1 MTLFQQHCQ
10 RWANGCGSRICKT
23 ATNIV
28 FARGSIPCDVL
39 MTGEAPGE
47 SENVLGKPFCGPA
60 GKLLD
65 RIVESAIEMVGRL
78 MDKSFT
84 FGYCNLVCCIPREE
98 NGTNKATEPDDADI
112 ISCAPRLI
120 EFVKIA
126 NPKLIV
132 CVGALAMD
140 WLAPG
145 YKNSIKFH
153 RDIKRIDIVHPAAIL
168 RMNLSMRGLAI
179 QRCVVTISNAIEEI

>member
-1 MTLFQQHCQ
+1 
-10 RWANGCGSRICKT
+10 
-23 ATNIV
+23 
-28 FARGSIPCDVL
+28 

-98 NGTNKATEPDDADI
+98 NGTNKAT
-112 ISCAPRLI
+112 
-120 EFVKIA
+120 
-126 NPKLIV
+126 
-132 CVGALAMD
+132 
-140 WLAPG
+140 
-145 YKNSIKFH
+145 
-153 RDIKRIDIVHPAAIL
+153 
-168 RMNLSMRGLAI
+168 
-179 QRCVVTISNAIEEI
+179 